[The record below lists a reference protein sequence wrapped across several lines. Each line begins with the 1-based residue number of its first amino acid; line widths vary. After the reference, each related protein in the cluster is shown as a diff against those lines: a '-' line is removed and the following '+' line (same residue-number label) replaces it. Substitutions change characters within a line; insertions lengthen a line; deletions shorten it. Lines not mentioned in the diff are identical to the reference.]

1 MQIIFSD
8 QAEIKSTSVDSFIN
22 KFDVGLTIKKLNLD
36 LFSRK
41 NQNKWTEIAC
51 LTLKNIDMQLHVD
64 DFKKLIQ
71 LKVDNIQ
78 LDN

>member
-1 MQIIFSD
+1 M
-8 QAEIKSTSVDSFIN
+8 IN
-22 KFDVGLTIKKLNLD
+22 KFDVGLSIKKLNLD

-51 LTLKNIDMQLHVD
+51 LTLKNIDLLLQID
-64 DFKKLIQ
+64 DFKKHIHFR
-71 LKVDNIQ
+71 VDNIQ